1 MLRKYVLIARHH
13 VWIPALTVALAV
25 AAVLVYE
32 QRVTPVYESVTTVR
46 VLDASQGTLFT
57 QGRVV
62 PERAVAIE
70 ALYAS
75 SPVVKAEAE
84 RLLGPRAG
92 EVTETRFA
100 GVSTADA
107 IRLRAFSTEKE
118 TARDASQAYAQAYV
132 TTRRAAI
139 VQPLTEQI
147 QKARTQ
153 VDEVQRRIT
162 DLDTRI
168 SAISPRPTVDP
179 ATGRLFAPPERPEQK
194 ELASQRELAVARFN
208 ELSNT
213 ASDLDAEG
221 ANRQAVLE
229 VVEDAE
235 LPTEPVRPS
244 PKRDLVI
251 AFALGLFV
259 GTALVMLR
267 ERFDKRIVTLDQLE
281 EAAPDVPVILSI
293 PAYRRRRGRRR
304 KGASLIALS
313 SPEAS
318 ATDAYRALRAALL
331 VGDDGQPIRSLLL
344 TGAMP
349 QEGKTTTTVNL
360 GVVLAMTG
368 SSVLLIDA
376 DLRRPMLN
384 ESFSVADSEGLT
396 GTISGRSSFEDAV
409 RPYTLAVP
417 GQLDI
422 LPAGQRGENP
432 AESLQSEQVRE
443 LIGTAHQRYDFVLI
457 DSPPILVATD
467 ALILASMVDG
477 VVLVTR
483 SGTTRADDLAHV
495 VQLLRDL
502 SAPIVSVVL
511 NRDHGRG
518 ERPEPYYARRYGPGL
533 RRRSGRHG
541 LGRLRRLE
549 PKTPRSVPAQRN
561 GAKSLAGSRPERP
574 GRTPTTWG

>member
-1 MLRKYVLIARHH
+1 
-13 VWIPALTVALAV
+13 
-25 AAVLVYE
+25 
-32 QRVTPVYESVTTVR
+32 
-46 VLDASQGTLFT
+46 
-57 QGRVV
+57 VV

-84 RLLGPRAG
+84 KLLGPRAAN
-92 EVTETRFA
+92 VTETRFS

-118 TARDASQAYAQAYV
+118 TARDDNRAYAAAYV

-139 VQPLTEQI
+139 VQPLNEQI
-147 QKARTQ
+147 AKARAQ
-153 VDEVQRRIT
+153 LDEVQRRIT

-168 SAISPRPTVDP
+168 AAISPRPTVDP

-208 ELSNT
+208 ELSKT
-213 ASDLDAEG
+213 VSDLDAEG

-235 LPTEPVRPS
+235 MPTAPVRPS
-244 PKRDLVI
+244 PKRDLAI
-251 AFALGLFV
+251 AVVLGLFL

-281 EAAPDVPVILSI
+281 EAAPDVPVILGI
-293 PAYRRRRGRRR
+293 PAYHRWRRRP
-304 KGASLIALS
+304 KGAPIIALS

-331 VGDDGQPIRSLLL
+331 AGTDDQPIRSLLL

-349 QEGKTTTTVNL
+349 QEGKTTTTMNL

-368 SSVLLIDA
+368 SRVLLIDA
-376 DLRRPMLN
+376 DLRRPTLN
-384 ESFSVADSEGLT
+384 ESFQVADSEGLA
-396 GTISGRSSFEDAV
+396 GTISGRASFDEAV
-409 RPYTLAVP
+409 RRYPLAVP
-417 GQLDI
+417 GQLDV
-422 LPAGQRGENP
+422 LPAGERGDNP
-432 AESLQSEQVRE
+432 AELLQSDRARE
-443 LIGTAHQRYDFVLI
+443 IVAAAHQLYDFVLI

-483 SGTTRADDLAHV
+483 SGSTRSDDLAHV
-495 VQLLRDL
+495 VQLLKDI
-502 SAPIVSVVL
+502 SALLVGVVL

-541 LGRLRRLE
+541 LGRLRRPE
-549 PKTPRSVPAQRN
+549 IKTGRTVPAHRN
-561 GAKSLAGSRPERP
+561 GAKSLPGSGQDRPDP
-574 GRTPTTWG
+574 GGLWKPTTRS

>member
-1 MLRKYVLIARHH
+1 MLRKYVLIARRH

-118 TARDASQAYAQAYV
+118 TARDASRAYAQAYV

-304 KGASLIALS
+304 KGAPLIALA

-409 RPYTLAVP
+409 RRYPLAVP

-432 AESLQSEQVRE
+432 AESLQSE
-443 LIGTAHQRYDFVLI
+443 
-457 DSPPILVATD
+457 
-467 ALILASMVDG
+467 
-477 VVLVTR
+477 
-483 SGTTRADDLAHV
+483 
-495 VQLLRDL
+495 
-502 SAPIVSVVL
+502 
-511 NRDHGRG
+511 
-518 ERPEPYYARRYGPGL
+518 
-533 RRRSGRHG
+533 
-541 LGRLRRLE
+541 
-549 PKTPRSVPAQRN
+549 
-561 GAKSLAGSRPERP
+561 
-574 GRTPTTWG
+574 